1 MEPPVR
7 GPVAF
12 IGLMAT
18 GKSVVGAQLAS
29 RLGWSFI
36 DTDQLIVA
44 RHGRISRIFS
54 QQGEQAFRRLEA
66 RVVAEVLA
74 EASAETVVSLGG
86 GAVLDEGTQALLAGA
101 RVVFLDADLATVRR
115 RITRDRS
122 RPLLAGDPVEAW
134 TRMDRERRPV
144 YERLADIVLD
154 TRGHSIDQ
162 LVTELSTQLQNP
174 HDKLHNRKL
183 HNRKLHNSEL
193 YNNEGDSH
201 GE

>member
-1 MEPPVR
+1 MDSAVR

-29 RLGWSFI
+29 RLGWTFI

-66 RVVAEVLA
+66 EVVAEVLTG
-74 EASAETVVSLGG
+74 ASAETVVSLGG
-86 GAVLDEGTQALLAGA
+86 GAVLDEGTQALLAGS

-134 TRMDRERRPV
+134 TRMDRERRPL
-144 YERLADIVLD
+144 YERLANIVLD
-154 TRGHSIDQ
+154 TRGRSIDQ
-162 LVTELSTQLQNP
+162 LVTELGTQLQLP
-174 HDKLHNRKL
+174 PDQHHHHKQQHDKL
-183 HNRKLHNSEL
+183 S
-193 YNNEGDSH
+193 NNEGDSH
-201 GE
+201 AE

>member
-1 MEPPVR
+1 MDSPVR

-29 RLGWSFI
+29 LLGWSFI
-36 DTDQLIVA
+36 DTDQLIVN

-54 QQGEQAFRRLEA
+54 QQGEPAFRRLEA
-66 RVVAEVLA
+66 GVVAEVLTGA
-74 EASAETVVSLGG
+74 PVETVVSLGG
-86 GAVLDEGTQALLAGA
+86 GAVLDEGTQGLLAGA

-154 TRGHSIDQ
+154 TRGRSIDQ
-162 LVTELSTQLQNP
+162 LVTELSKQLQLP
-174 HDKLHNRKL
+174 HDT
-183 HNRKLHNSEL
+183 L
-193 YNNEGDSH
+193 YNETLHKNEGDSH
-201 GE
+201 GQ

>member
-1 MEPPVR
+1 MDSAVR
-7 GPVAF
+7 GAVAF

-29 RLGWSFI
+29 RLGWTFI

-66 RVVAEVLA
+66 EVVAEVLTG
-74 EASAETVVSLGG
+74 ASAETVVSLGG
-86 GAVLDEGTQALLAGA
+86 GAVLDGGTRALLAGS

-134 TRMDRERRPV
+134 TRMDRERRPL
-144 YERLADIVLD
+144 YERLANIVLD
-154 TRGHSIDQ
+154 TRGRSIDQ
-162 LVTELSTQLQNP
+162 LVTELSTQLQLP
-174 HDKLHNRKL
+174 PDRRHHHKQQHDKL
-183 HNRKLHNSEL
+183 S
-193 YNNEGDSH
+193 NNEGDSH